1 MKKIYSKL
9 LDTSVRQKF
18 SRSKISQNKSLEV
31 LNTVPVFKYTDNLER
46 QIFIQEIYPYFDL
59 FMLIPFVVTNAC
71 NNYNYEGVDDIYVI
85 VGDDDN
91 EIEYLGTYNVSSKI
105 NDSGIS
111 RPGCSLFGGCVYELL
126 YKKYGNNIKYNNV
139 DLHKYCDA
147 TGDID
152 IKLFFPNLQIND
164 KIKERN
170 PVISFFNRENKI
182 NSFFKH
188 FTHWIF
194 DLVVDIFTHNEII
207 QNEEQLKYMF
217 PNTVDFDIYEYDQ
230 IDEAVKNDDYGFRF
244 RKVGNFY
251 VVGYYETSMFKTQ
264 IICKVVKDG
273 LSVIDHLL
281 EFVCSNY
288 FNLPNGYKKQSDE
301 KFSQQLS
308 NSGNNLL
315 NNNYSGN
322 FETQIRNLLI
332 TPISFSNL
340 KEKYKQDIYI
350 QTYTKLIDGNISGYK
365 ERYTSISNPDD
376 PKWRG
381 KKYRHKG
388 LNHVARIFYLFEF
401 FYQNE
406 KILDEALINEQSALN
421 IRQRSENFLLNILQ
435 LSNKELYGTMILNL
449 ELINWFKKNSIL
461 YYYKIINGNFNIIKV
476 SFKTFFLAYLNILSM
491 RATNSGNV
499 QVNTYTKRPYND
511 TFCRL
516 IDFLKNKD
524 VEFIPSD
531 IYSLQV
537 PKLIPGRRIDPR
549 MKTITMDVIKL
560 DRYHQ
565 VFIDKLF
572 DDRHTFNL
580 QSENPN
586 MTVSK
591 IQTFWRKNKSRKE
604 HKLFKNDSLLSR
616 YTASNAIKDVLNNLD
631 KLASDKILQTQKRE
645 QQENFDRSIHEIN
658 TKRTLEM
665 ENRRKDYF
673 AAKKIQKLFKTYKNR
688 KTKKEVK
695 SFVRN
700 SINTALSNVH
710 SKKRRSS
717 AAKKIQRKFR
727 SFTKRNKYNLKK

>member
-1 MKKIYSKL
+1 MKQTHL
-9 LDTSVRQKF
+9 RQSF
-18 SRSKISQNKSLEV
+18 SRTKIPQNKSLEV

-59 FMLIPFVVTNAC
+59 FMLIPIAVTKEC
-71 NNYNYEGVDDIYVI
+71 KNYYYEGVDDIFVI
-85 VGDDDN
+85 TGEDDD
-91 EIEYLGTYNVSSKI
+91 EVEYLGEYNVSSKT
-105 NDSGIS
+105 NNGKPS
-111 RPGCSLFGGCVYELL
+111 RPGCSLFGGCVYEIL

-164 KIKERN
+164 EIKERY

-182 NSFFKH
+182 NSFFRH
-188 FTHWIF
+188 FTGWIF

-207 QNEEQLKYMF
+207 QNEEQLNYMF
-217 PNTVDFDIYEYDQ
+217 PNTVDFDINEYDQ
-230 IDEAVKNDDYGFRF
+230 IDEIVKNDDYGFRF

-251 VVGYYETSMFKTQ
+251 VLGYYEESMFKTQ

-273 LSVIDHLL
+273 ISVIDHLL

-288 FNLPNGYKKQSDE
+288 FNLPNGYKIPSDE
-301 KFSQQLS
+301 QFSQQLS
-308 NSGNNLL
+308 NNGNNLL
-315 NNNYSGN
+315 NNNYIGN
-322 FETQIRNLLI
+322 YEQQISNLLI

-340 KEKYKQDIYI
+340 KEQFKQDIYI

-365 ERYTSISNPDD
+365 ERYTSISDPGD

-388 LNHVARIFYLFEF
+388 LNHIARLFYLFEF

-406 KILDEALINEQSALN
+406 KILNEALTNEQCHKS
-421 IRQRSENFLLNILQ
+421 IKQRSENFLLNILQ
-435 LSNKELYGTMILNL
+435 FSNEETIGVRLLPQTITWLNS
-449 ELINWFKKNSIL
+449 NPIL
-461 YYYKIINGNFNIIKV
+461 YYYKIINGDFHIIKV
-476 SFKTFFLAYLNILSM
+476 SFKTFFLAYFNILSM
-491 RATNSGNV
+491 KSKNSGNIHV
-499 QVNTYTKRPYND
+499 KRPYND
-511 TFCRL
+511 TIWNL
-516 IDFLKNKD
+516 INFIKDKN
-524 VEFIPSD
+524 VNFFPPD
-531 IYSLQV
+531 IYSIDK
-537 PKLIPGRRIDPR
+537 PKLVPGRRVSS
-549 MKTITMDVIKL
+549 MQHITTDVIRF

-572 DDRHTFNL
+572 DDRLTFNL

-586 MTVSK
+586 MAVSK
-591 IQTFWRKNKSRKE
+591 IQTFWKKSKSRKDK
-604 HKLFKNDSLLSR
+604 KLFKSDALLPR
-616 YTASNAIKDVLNNLD
+616 YTASNAITNVLDNLEKLTNKKLLTIRQQKFNKDIYD
-631 KLASDKILQTQKRE
+631 
-645 QQENFDRSIHEIN
+645 IN

-665 ENRRKDYF
+665 ENRKKDYL
-673 AAKKIQKLFKTYKNR
+673 AAKKIQNMFKTYKNR

-710 SKKRRSS
+710 SKKRKSS

-727 SFTKRNKYNLKK
+727 SFTKKRR